1 MSLLDKRVVV
11 YLITQMIEVR
21 QTEVLADWVHGLKDR
36 RAIARI
42 DIRIRRLTLGNMGDV
57 KSLGEGLS
65 ELRVDYGPGYRLY
78 FVRRGERIVILLSGG
93 DKKRQAS
100 DIARARQM
108 LKELNNDT

>member
-1 MSLLDKRVVV
+1 M

-21 QTEVLADWVHGLKDR
+21 QTEVFADWVRGLKDR

-42 DIRIRRLTLGNMGDV
+42 DIRIRRLSLGNMGDV

-93 DKKRQAS
+93 DKKRQTA

>member
-1 MSLLDKRVVV
+1 M
-11 YLITQMIEVR
+11 YLITQIIEAR
-21 QTEVLADWVHGLKDR
+21 QTKVFADWISGLKGR

-42 DIRIRRLTLGNMGDV
+42 DIRIRRLSLGNMGDV
-57 KSLGEGLS
+57 KSLGEGMS

-93 DKKRQAS
+93 DKKRQTA